1 MKIISGYRGGQFIKV
16 PKTIKVRPTTGK
28 SKEGIFNILNN
39 SFDFENLKVLD
50 LFSGTGNISY
60 EFESRGAN
68 VTSIDNNINTIKFL
82 KKESNDLKL
91 DIYAVKSDVF
101 SYLKKTNQSFD
112 IIFADPPYN
121 FSESEYLNIIN
132 IIFNKNLLKIDGIF
146 LLEHSS
152 QNDFLNHDNFHEM
165 RKYGGCFF
173 SFFKNINA

>member
-1 MKIISGYRGGQFIKV
+1 MKIISGYRGGQYIKV
-16 PKTIKVRPTTGK
+16 PKTIRVRPTTGK

-68 VTSIDNNINTIKFL
+68 VTSIDNNINSIKFL

-101 SYLKKTNQSFD
+101 SYIKKTNQSFD

-121 FSESEYLNIIN
+121 FSKAEYLNI
-132 IIFNKNLLKIDGIF
+132 IDGIF

-152 QNDFLNHDNFHEM
+152 QNDFLNHDNFYEM

-173 SFFKNINA
+173 SFFKNIND

>member
-39 SFDFENLKVLD
+39 NFDFENLKVLD

-101 SYLKKTNQSFD
+101 SYIKKQIKALILFLLTHP
-112 IIFADPPYN
+112 IIFQ
-121 FSESEYLNIIN
+121 
-132 IIFNKNLLKIDGIF
+132 
-146 LLEHSS
+146 S
-152 QNDFLNHDNFHEM
+152 QNISISSILFLIKTF
-165 RKYGGCFF
+165 
-173 SFFKNINA
+173 

>member
-16 PKTIKVRPTTGK
+16 PKTIKARPTTGK

-68 VTSIDNNINTIKFL
+68 VTSIDNNINSIKFL

-91 DIYAVKSDVF
+91 DIYAVKS
-101 SYLKKTNQSFD
+101 SLKLFCYSGNT
-112 IIFADPPYN
+112 IW
-121 FSESEYLNIIN
+121 
-132 IIFNKNLLKIDGIF
+132 
-146 LLEHSS
+146 
-152 QNDFLNHDNFHEM
+152 
-165 RKYGGCFF
+165 FF
-173 SFFKNINA
+173 TIHYPC

>member
-1 MKIISGYRGGQFIKV
+1 M
-16 PKTIKVRPTTGK
+16 
-28 SKEGIFNILNN
+28 
-39 SFDFENLKVLD
+39 
-50 LFSGTGNISY
+50 
-60 EFESRGAN
+60 
-68 VTSIDNNINTIKFL
+68 
-82 KKESNDLKL
+82 
-91 DIYAVKSDVF
+91 F

-152 QNDFLNHDNFHEM
+152 QNDFLNHDNFYDV

-173 SFFKNINA
+173 SFFKNINN